1 MLARYLN
8 ALSKSLLVAECTW
21 QAQAAGQPGQ
31 REHGRDDQIWRAQEM
46 GRALWIRSGAFRALQ
61 VWDREEQR
69 NGAPVPSH
77 LGFLGHPCSCQ
88 VWGMLP
94 ASPWS
99 IPAAGPSVKPCEEL
113 AFCGALLPSSLQMQP
128 ETVENPGEW
137 CRCITKWDYCRLV
150 LCPEALL
157 WTEPTSAKGTAARR
171 SARKMGIIQS
181 CNWRVRWKLS
191 LLPS

>member
-31 REHGRDDQIWRAQEM
+31 REHGWDDQIWRAQEM

-77 LGFLGHPCSCQ
+77 LGS
-88 VWGMLP
+88 W
-94 ASPWS
+94 A
-99 IPAAGPSVKPCEEL
+99 IPAPARFGECSLPPHGASQQLDPAWNPVRNWLSVEHC
-113 AFCGALLPSSLQMQP
+113 CLPLSKCSLRL
-128 ETVENPGEW
+128 ENPGEW